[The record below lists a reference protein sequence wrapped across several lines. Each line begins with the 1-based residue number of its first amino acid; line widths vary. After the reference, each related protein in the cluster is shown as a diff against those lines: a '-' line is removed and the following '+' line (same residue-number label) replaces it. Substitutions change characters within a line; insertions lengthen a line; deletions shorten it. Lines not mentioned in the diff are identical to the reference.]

1 MAQDAPPAF
10 GQGYPHGS
18 DGQEP
23 AGYEYQQ
30 SWYPQ
35 QPQTQPEPYGDGQY
49 QQQPWQWQGDQSQ
62 QQVQQQ
68 PEPVY
73 QAGYYAP
80 YPGDAQP
87 ETGYQSAPGYEPAPP
102 PSAAEDPIAEEPT
115 EASGE
120 PETADPSPRRAARS
134 RGAGAAAGASASGS
148 VLDRAK
154 AAAGAVLSSE
164 QTPDKR
170 ALLIRTAAGVAAL
183 GVLVTAGYVATRPHS
198 SAGAAA
204 APTDTGFAVAH
215 SKVWAAQPAA
225 AAQPGA
231 DDTLVGSWLLSDAVV
246 RADSSGVHAYD
257 LAAGKPTWSV
267 AAPSA
272 GAVPCGLSPTVNAAG
287 LGGVLFRPAADPN
300 SPCTLL
306 SVVDS
311 KTGKTA
317 WTKTLSGATGP
328 YAAHVAVTDDK
339 VVAVGDDKAIAW
351 AAADGKD
358 AWQYA
363 GQGKFCSLSGSASGA
378 TVLVHSTC
386 ADSTPADQAV
396 ALSVAEGKV
405 LWWRGLNNQPKTVTV
420 LSAEPAVVLTTGDKP
435 TDARVFGWGPTG
447 DPAGEI
453 PVAGGGGRLDV
464 AHGSF
469 DAVPG
474 VFFQGHTMTT
484 TVLPDGSGPAVVA
497 SYDLSTGKQLWQTP
511 VSEKGAVS
519 AVGIDNGA
527 LVLAADERVGQPA
540 HLSRFAL
547 TNGQEDV
554 GGGFPPDTGSLLG
567 SGRVLTGGG
576 KVIVVPTHS
585 SDLRPRHRL
594 PGQGLTRP
602 PARPSPR
609 VLRGRR
615 LRQPGGQVTG
625 VRGPQAERQHQRGL
639 RRRLERASQQ
649 EHPGLLGRPV
659 RLALVVRGAGAHGV
673 QPAVRATARLRL
685 QVVHGGRPPSA
696 VRTQVLVAGQ
706 HTPPRPG
713 GPLSE
718 RQPRPPQPDHPGHRD
733 RMPVA
738 RTMRSGCAC
747 STTAFSWS
755 TSTTARCSDTVDIG
769 S

>member
-1 MAQDAPPAF
+1 MAQDPPPAF

-30 SWYPQ
+30 AWYPQ

-49 QQQPWQWQGDQSQ
+49 QQQPWQWQDDQSQ
-62 QQVQQQ
+62 QQHVQQ

-80 YPGDAQP
+80 YPGDTQP
-87 ETGYQSAPGYEPAPP
+87 ETGYDPIPQPLAVEDPTAPVDEPA
-102 PSAAEDPIAEEPT
+102 DEPVD
-115 EASGE
+115 A
-120 PETADPSPRRAARS
+120 PETSDPSPRRAARS
-134 RGAGAAAGASASGS
+134 RSAGAASTSGS

-164 QTPDKR
+164 QTPAKR
-170 ALLIRTAAGVAAL
+170 TLLIRTAAGIAAL
-183 GVLVTAGYVATRPHS
+183 GVLVTAGFVATRPHS
-198 SAGAAA
+198 SANAAA
-204 APTDTGFAVAH
+204 APTDTGFAIAH
-215 SKVWAAQPAA
+215 NKVWAAQPAA

-231 DDTLVGSWLLSDAVV
+231 DDTLIGSWLLSDALV

-257 LAAGKPTWSV
+257 LASGKPTWSV
-267 AAPSA
+267 AAPAA

-287 LGGVLFRPAADPN
+287 LGGVLFRTAADPN
-300 SPCTLL
+300 SPCTQL

-317 WTKTLSGATGP
+317 WTKSLSGATGP

-358 AWQYA
+358 AWQYT

-378 TVLVHSTC
+378 TVLVHSSC

-396 ALSVAEGKV
+396 ALSVSEGKV
-405 LWWRGLNNQPKTVTV
+405 LWWRGLNNSPKTVTV

-453 PVAGGGGRLDV
+453 PVAAGGGRLDV

-484 TVLPDGSGPAVVA
+484 TLLPDGTGPAVVA

-576 KVIVVPTHS
+576 KVIAVPTHS
-585 SDLRPRHRL
+585 TTF
-594 PGQGLTRP
+594 GL
-602 PARPSPR
+602 
-609 VLRGRR
+609 
-615 LRQPGGQVTG
+615 
-625 VRGPQAERQHQRGL
+625 
-639 RRRLERASQQ
+639 
-649 EHPGLLGRPV
+649 
-659 RLALVVRGAGAHGV
+659 
-673 QPAVRATARLRL
+673 ATAY
-685 QVVHGGRPPSA
+685 QAKG
-696 VRTQVLVAGQ
+696 
-706 HTPPRPG
+706 
-713 GPLSE
+713 
-718 RQPRPPQPDHPGHRD
+718 
-733 RMPVA
+733 
-738 RTMRSGCAC
+738 
-747 STTAFSWS
+747 
-755 TSTTARCSDTVDIG
+755 
-769 S
+769 